1 MRRSLAA
8 GIWLALTVTATVIVW
23 AAVSV
28 VAADVTDRPAP
39 VIAHHDVVVAL
50 QRPTTTTPAATSATA
65 PRNTPSSVSLPIARG
80 PVTTAAA
87 RSGPP
92 TTKAPAV
99 LPPATVATPP
109 TTKAPPRP
117 TGATTTVAP
126 PVGTATYA
134 TAGGVVAVACTG
146 FNSIRLVAALPN
158 DGFQAIVVLPGPLAV
173 QVTFVAPG
181 RNISVSATCFFGQ
194 PLEYTKGQSP
204 PASPPST

>member
-1 MRRSLAA
+1 
-8 GIWLALTVTATVIVW
+8 VTATVIVW

-50 QRPTTTTPAATSATA
+50 QRPTTTTSVPTNTTA
-65 PRNTPSSVSLPIARG
+65 PRVTPPSVSPPTASG
-80 PVTTAAA
+80 PVTTPQL
-87 RSGPP
+87 RGGPS

-99 LPPATVATPP
+99 LPPTTIVSPP
-109 TTKAPPRP
+109 TTKAPSHP
-117 TGATTTVAP
+117 TGPTTTVAP
-126 PVGTATYA
+126 PVGTATYS
-134 TAGGVVAVACTG
+134 TAGGIVAVACTG

-158 DGFQAIVVLPGPLAV
+158 DGFQAVVVLPGPLAV
-173 QVTFVAPG
+173 QVNFVAPG

-194 PLEYTKGQSP
+194 PFEYTKGQSP

>member
-1 MRRSLAA
+1 VRRSLAA
-8 GIWLALTVTATVIVW
+8 GIWLALTVTATLIVW

-50 QRPTTTTPAATSATA
+50 QRPTTTSVTTSTTA
-65 PRNTPSSVSLPIARG
+65 PRVTPSSASPPIANG
-80 PVTTAAA
+80 PATTAAP

-92 TTKAPAV
+92 TTKAPTV
-99 LPPATVATPP
+99 VPPITVAAPP
-109 TTKAPPRP
+109 TTKAPAHP
-117 TGATTTVAP
+117 TGPTTTVAP
-126 PVGTATYA
+126 PVGTATYS
-134 TAGGVVAVACTG
+134 TAGGIVAVACTG
-146 FNSIRLVAALPN
+146 FNAIRLVAALPN

-173 QVTFVAPG
+173 QVNFVAAG

-194 PLEYTKGQSP
+194 PFEYTKGQSP